1 MGEYDRPAKI
11 VGPDRLGCGRA
22 CEASFAGGR
31 AIPARIGV
39 SDLGGE
45 RKGSRGNQRS
55 SEAQFRACE
64 GASGYGPAQVA
75 LRGPAPG
82 DRRRGS
88 DRGHSRRIHV
98 SDAVLASGESA
109 SEEEPTENGE
119 REAISFWSPRV
130 PFAVKPRL
138 RPVPWPSAPPRRG
151 ITRAREAMKSLR

>member
-11 VGPDRLGCGRA
+11 VVPDRLGCGRA

-45 RKGSRGNQRS
+45 RKGSRGNRRS

-64 GASGYGPAQVA
+64 CASGYGPAQVA
-75 LRGPAPG
+75 LREPAPY
-82 DRRRGS
+82 DCRRGS

-98 SDAVLASGESA
+98 SNAVLVSGESTLRGGAYGGRGTEGPFSFPDYAATSA
-109 SEEEPTENGE
+109 SLSK
-119 REAISFWSPRV
+119 R
-130 PFAVKPRL
+130 
-138 RPVPWPSAPPRRG
+138 
-151 ITRAREAMKSLR
+151 